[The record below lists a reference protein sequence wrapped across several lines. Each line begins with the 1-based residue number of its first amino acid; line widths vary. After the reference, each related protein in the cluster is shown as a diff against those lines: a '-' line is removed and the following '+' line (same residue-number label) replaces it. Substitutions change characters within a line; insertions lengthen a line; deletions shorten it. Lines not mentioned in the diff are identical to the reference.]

1 MTPRIPGFV
10 GPPPPPDELGI
21 EERACLL
28 RAARIQL
35 GALQG
40 ELQRLEG
47 LPAVYAAGPVEAA
60 TAELACLARGVSWL
74 WRHHA
79 VRGPPNLS

>member
-1 MTPRIPGFV
+1 MSRVPGFV
-10 GPPPPPDELGI
+10 GPPGPPDDLGVD
-21 EERACLL
+21 ERSCLL

-40 ELQRLEG
+40 EVHRLEA
-47 LPAVYAAGPVEAA
+47 LPAIYGSGPMEA
-60 TAELACLARGVSWL
+60 TMAELACLARAVSWL

-79 VRGPPNLS
+79 RPPP

>member
-1 MTPRIPGFV
+1 MTRTPGFV
-10 GPPPPPDELGI
+10 GPPEAPDELGTD
-21 EERACLL
+21 ERACLL

-40 ELQRLEG
+40 ELARLEG
-47 LPAVYAAGPVEAA
+47 LPAIYGAGPTQA
-60 TAELACLARGVSWL
+60 TTSELACLARAVSWL

-79 VRGPPNLS
+79 RGPP

>member
-1 MTPRIPGFV
+1 MNTPRIPGFV
-10 GPPPPPDELGI
+10 GPPLPADDLGV

-35 GALQG
+35 AALQS
-40 ELQRLEG
+40 ELQRLED
-47 LPAVYAAGPVEAA
+47 LPAIYAAGPVEAA
-60 TAELACLARGVSWL
+60 QAELACLARGVGWL

-79 VRGPPNLS
+79 RPPP